1 MAVAGTD
8 GNDAHTRSKQGFD
21 MISVNTDVGVIRT
34 GMLNEL
40 KTANGEA
47 VKEAS
52 RGGY

>member
-1 MAVAGTD
+1 
-8 GNDAHTRSKQGFD
+8 

-47 VKEAS
+47 VP
-52 RGGY
+52 GGAREGY